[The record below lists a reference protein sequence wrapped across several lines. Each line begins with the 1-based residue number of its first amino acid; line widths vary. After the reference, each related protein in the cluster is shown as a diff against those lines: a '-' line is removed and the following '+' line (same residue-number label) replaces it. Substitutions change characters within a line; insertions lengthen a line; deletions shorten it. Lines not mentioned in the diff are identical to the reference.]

1 MSGAATQVKNQ
12 HETFQYRVRRTD
24 GTIQN
29 GSAVFPTREGLI
41 RKLVADPKN
50 ESVLEVSLP
59 GGTGVRSRARAKSR
73 SLVVFSRTLE
83 VCLENG
89 IMERDAIDMIR
100 EGGDLDDPVLE
111 YGLTEVSKSIGEG
124 MKMSTAMAQHPYIFP
139 PLMTAT
145 LAAGEEAA
153 FLKAAS
159 KQAADDIEKD
169 ADMKA
174 KIQKALTYPGI
185 VGGLS
190 GLIFIVLMVWVV
202 PAFEELYDSLS
213 GGDASLPALTEM
225 VIAISKQMS
234 WAVPLFGVLGLA
246 GTIFYRFNSRQEWM
260 ERVVDPLKLQ
270 APIFGK
276 LFKLVALNR
285 FCRLLASLDENGLD
299 MSRSL
304 MIVSDSVGN
313 SAYRDSLRRAHGEY
327 AAGKSVDAALTGDP
341 LFPKTL
347 VSFLGV
353 GAKTG
358 GTPKALRAMGR
369 LYERDIDTMT
379 SRMEAIIQPVFLV
392 AIAGMVLIIALAIYL
407 PYFSLGD
414 IISPY

>member
-1 MSGAATQVKNQ
+1 MSATTQVKNQ
-12 HETFQYRVRRTD
+12 HETFQYRIRRTD
-24 GTIQN
+24 GSIQN
-29 GSAVFPTREGLI
+29 GSAVFPSREGLI
-41 RKLVADPKN
+41 RKLIADPKT

-59 GGTGVRSRARAKSR
+59 GGSQVRRRARAKPR

-83 VCLENG
+83 VCIENG
-89 IMERDAIDMIR
+89 ISERDAIDLIR
-100 EGGDLDDPVLE
+100 ESGDLDDPVLE
-111 YGLTEVSKSIGEG
+111 YGLTEVSKAIGEG
-124 MKMSTAMAQHPYIFP
+124 TKMSTAMAQHPYIFP

-153 FLKAAS
+153 FMKEAA

-169 ADMKA
+169 ADMRA
-174 KIQKALTYPGI
+174 KIVKALTYPGI

-202 PAFEELYDSLS
+202 PAFEDLYDSLS

-225 VIAISKQMS
+225 VIAVSNQMS
-234 WAVPLFGVLGLA
+234 WAVPLFAVLALA
-246 GTIFYRFNSRQEWM
+246 GTVFYRFNARQEWM
-260 ERVVDPLKLQ
+260 ERIVDPMKLK

-299 MSRSL
+299 MARSL
-304 MIVSDSVGN
+304 LIVADSVGN

-327 AAGKSVDAALTGDP
+327 SVGKSVDAALTGDP

-358 GTPKALRAMGR
+358 GTPKALRAMSR